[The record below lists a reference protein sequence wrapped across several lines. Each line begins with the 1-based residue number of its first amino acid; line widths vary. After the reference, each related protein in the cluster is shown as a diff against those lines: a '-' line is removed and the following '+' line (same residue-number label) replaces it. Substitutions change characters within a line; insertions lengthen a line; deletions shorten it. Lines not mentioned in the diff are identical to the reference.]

1 MRSVKFAVTLA
12 AIAAQA
18 LALDKSQITYRR
30 LREDGPTADT
40 STTTTSTGGKGGGS
54 SGSSSSEV
62 ESEQEICQHAIND
75 LRNQSADI
83 NEVL

>member
-1 MRSVKFAVTLA
+1 MRSVRFAVTLA

-18 LALDKSQITYRR
+18 LARD
-30 LREDGPTADT
+30 DTAAGT
-40 STTTTSTGGKGGGS
+40 STTTNTGGKTGGSSTGGTSGSS
-54 SGSSSSEV
+54 SGSSSSV
-62 ESEQEICQHAIND
+62 LESEQEICQHAINE